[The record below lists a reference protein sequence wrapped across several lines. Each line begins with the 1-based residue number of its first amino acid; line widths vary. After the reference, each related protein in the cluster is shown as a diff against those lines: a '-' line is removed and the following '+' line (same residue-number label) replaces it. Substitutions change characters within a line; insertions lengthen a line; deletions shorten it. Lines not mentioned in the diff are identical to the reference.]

1 MNTWE
6 MRRRDVLKTLGV
18 GFGCLPLLQSRRGSA
33 ASVAPRRLIIV
44 ASTEGFRQEFWR
56 PKDGSL
62 MTQTLPD
69 SSSPLE
75 PHKADLIFLPGL
87 THPTFT
93 GGAHGAF
100 PNHLAT
106 ANSGVKEY
114 RVPWSATFD
123 QVVGPALATPNNL
136 PMAVMNLGLLSDKGI
151 MGEGANSRYCF
162 AKGKDQIV
170 VPEQDPWK
178 TYARVFAGATGPGAK
193 PMAQVDPAVTRLM
206 MQKKSILDYVGMDL
220 EKFAARVGKDDG
232 AIVGGH
238 LAAIRDLEKDLRA
251 VKVDASLCGGTTS
264 MPVDATMS
272 INYPAT
278 LKVCFDLMV
287 AALKCDV
294 TRVAALQMVDA
305 GGANVNWNFL
315 PGIPEKGG
323 GFHTKL
329 RNWHDLGHNP
339 VLGGVDHKRIA
350 DKWCMS
356 QLAELLVRMKAIPEE
371 GGTMLSNS
379 VVVMTNH
386 MEDGQNH
393 ACQRLPWILAGQ
405 AGGYFK
411 TGQCALSAGKP
422 LNGVLADVANAIGV
436 PMVSWGDAS
445 YGKPWPGLRG
455 IV

>member
-1 MNTWE
+1 MNAWE
-6 MRRRDVLKTLGV
+6 MRRRDVIKALGV
-18 GFGCLPLLQSRRGSA
+18 GMGCLPLLQAGRSFGA
-33 ASVAPRRLIIV
+33 AAPKRLIIV
-44 ASTEGFRQEFWR
+44 AATEGYRQPFWR
-56 PKDGSL
+56 PMDGSL

-75 PHKADLIFLPGL
+75 PHKADVIFLPGL

-100 PNHLAT
+100 PNHLST
-106 ANSGVKEY
+106 SNSGVREY
-114 RVPWSATFD
+114 RVPTSATFD
-123 QVVGPALATPNNL
+123 QVVGPALAMPNNL
-136 PMAVMNLGLLSDKGI
+136 PMATLNLGILSDKGI

-178 TYARVFAGATGPGAK
+178 TYARVFAGAGAQ
-193 PMAQVDPAVTRLM
+193 PMAVDPAVNKLLS
-206 MQKKSILDYVGMDL
+206 QKKSILDYVGKDL

-232 AIVGGH
+232 AIVTGH
-238 LAAIRDLEKDLRA
+238 LNALRDLEKDLRG
-251 VKVDASLCGGTTS
+251 VKVDASQCGGAAS
-264 MPVDATMS
+264 MAKDAAMA

-278 LKVCFDLMV
+278 LNMSFDLMV

-294 TRVAALQMVDA
+294 TRVAAIQMVDA
-305 GGANVNWNFL
+305 GGANLPWNFL
-315 PGIPEKGG
+315 PEIPERGG
-323 GFHTKL
+323 GFHTRL

-339 VLGGVDHKRIA
+339 VLGGTDHKRIA
-350 DKWCMS
+350 DKWCMT
-356 QLAELLVRMKAIPEE
+356 QFAGLIARLKAIPED

-379 VVVMTNH
+379 VILWTNH

-393 ACQRLPWILAGQ
+393 NCQKLPWLLAGQ

-436 PMVSWGDAS
+436 PMASWGAET
-445 YGKPWPGLRG
+445 YGKPWPGLRT
-455 IV
+455 

>member
-1 MNTWE
+1 MNSWE
-6 MRRRDVLKTLGV
+6 LRRRDLLKTLGV
-18 GFGCLPLLQSRRGSA
+18 GLGCLPLLRAGR
-33 ASVAPRRLIIV
+33 ASGAPAPKRLLIV
-44 ASTEGFRQEFWR
+44 ASTEGYRQPFWR
-56 PKDGSL
+56 PMDGSL
-62 MTQTLPD
+62 MGQTLPD

-75 PHKADLIFLPGL
+75 PHKADVIFLPGL

-114 RVPWSATFD
+114 RVPFSATFD
-123 QVVGPALATPNNL
+123 QVVGPMLATPNNL
-136 PMAVMNLGLLSDKGI
+136 PMAALNLGILSDKGI

-178 TYARVFAGATGPGAK
+178 TYARIFMGGTPDKGP
-193 PMAQVDPAVTRLM
+193 DPAVTKLM
-206 MQKKSILDYVGMDL
+206 AQKKSILDYVGKDL
-220 EKFAARVGKDDG
+220 DSFAGRVGKDDG
-232 AIVGGH
+232 AIVRGH
-238 LAAIRDLEKDLRA
+238 LNALRDLEKDLSTVR
-251 VKVDASLCGGTTS
+251 VDASLCGGGAS
-264 MPVDATMS
+264 MPMDATMP
-272 INYPAT
+272 INYPHT
-278 LKVCFDLMV
+278 LKVSFDLMV

-305 GGANVNWNFL
+305 GGANLPWNFL

-323 GFHTKL
+323 GFHTRL

-350 DKWCMS
+350 DKWCMT
-356 QLAELLVRMKAIPEE
+356 QFAELIARMKAIPEE

-379 VVVMTNH
+379 VIVWTNH

-393 ACQRLPWILAGQ
+393 NCQKLPWLLAGQ
-405 AGGYFK
+405 AGGYFR

-436 PMVSWGDAS
+436 PMASWGDAS
-445 YGKPWPGLRG
+445 YGRPWPGLR
-455 IV
+455 V

>member
-1 MNTWE
+1 MNSWE
-6 MRRRDVLKTLGV
+6 LRRRDLLKSLGV
-18 GFGCLPLLQSRRGSA
+18 GMGCLPLMWATRGSA
-33 ASVAPRRLIIV
+33 ATAPKRLLIV
-44 ASTEGFRQEFWR
+44 AATEGYRQQYWR
-56 PKDGSL
+56 PMDGSL
-62 MTQTLPD
+62 MSQTLPD

-75 PHKADLIFLPGL
+75 AHKADLIFLPGL

-100 PNHLAT
+100 PNHLST
-106 ANSGVKEY
+106 SNSGVKEY
-114 RVPWSATFD
+114 RVPTSATFD

-136 PMAVMNLGLLSDKGI
+136 QMATLNLGILSDKGI

-178 TYARVFAGATGPGAK
+178 TYGRVFGGAGAQPTS
-193 PMAQVDPAVTRLM
+193 VDPAVMKLM
-206 MQKKSILDYVGMDL
+206 SQKKSILDYVGRDL
-220 EKFAARVGKDDG
+220 ESFATRVGKDDG
-232 AIVGGH
+232 AIVRGH
-238 LAAIRDLEKDLRA
+238 LAAVRDLEKEVRA
-251 VKVDASLCGGTTS
+251 VKIDPALCGKTTS
-264 MPVDATMS
+264 MPVDATMA

-278 LKVCFDLMV
+278 LKVSFDLMV

-305 GGANVNWNFL
+305 GGANLPWNFL

-339 VLGGVDHKRIA
+339 VLNGTDHKRMA

-356 QLAELLVRMKAIPEE
+356 QLAELIVRMKAIPEE

-379 VVVMTNH
+379 VVLWTNH

-393 ACQRLPWILAGQ
+393 NCQKLPWILAGQ
-405 AGGYFK
+405 GGGYFR
-411 TGQCALSAGKP
+411 TGQCASSAGKP
-422 LNGVLADVANAIGV
+422 LNGVLADVANAIGA
-436 PMVSWGDAS
+436 PMASWGDAS
-445 YGKPWPGLRG
+445 YGKPWPGLR
-455 IV
+455 V

>member
-1 MNTWE
+1 MNAWE
-6 MRRRDVLKTLGV
+6 LRRRDVLKALGV
-18 GFGCLPLLQSRRGSA
+18 GMGCLPLLQSSRGSA
-33 ASVAPRRLIIV
+33 AAAAPKRLLIV
-44 ASTEGFRQEFWR
+44 ASTEGYRQQFWR
-56 PKDGSL
+56 PMDGSL

-75 PHKADLIFLPGL
+75 PHKADVIFLPGL

-106 ANSGVKEY
+106 SNSGVKEY
-114 RVPWSATFD
+114 RVPTSATFD
-123 QVVGPALATPNNL
+123 QVVGPMLATPNNL
-136 PMAVMNLGLLSDKGI
+136 QMATLNLGLLSDKGI

-178 TYARVFAGATGPGAK
+178 TYARIFGGAGA
-193 PMAQVDPAVTRLM
+193 MAPSTTVDPAVTRLLS
-206 MQKKSILDYVGMDL
+206 QKKSILDYVGKDL

-238 LAAIRDLEKDLRA
+238 LAAVRDLEKDLRA
-251 VKVDASLCGGTTS
+251 VKIDASLCGGTTS
-264 MPVDATMS
+264 MPMDILP
-272 INYPAT
+272 INYPAM
-278 LKVCFDLMV
+278 LKVSFDLMV

-294 TRVAALQMVDA
+294 TRVAAIQMVDA
-305 GGANVNWNFL
+305 GGANLPWNFL

-323 GFHTKL
+323 GFHTRL

-350 DKWCMS
+350 DKWCM
-356 QLAELLVRMKAIPEE
+356 QQFGELIARMKAIPEE

-379 VVVMTNH
+379 VVLMTNH

-393 ACQRLPWILAGQ
+393 ACQRLPWVMAGQ

-422 LNGVLADVANAIGV
+422 LNGVLADIANAIGA
-436 PMVSWGDAS
+436 PLPSWGDPS
-445 YGKPWPGLRG
+445 YGRPWPGLRA
-455 IV
+455 

>member
-6 MRRRDVLKTLGV
+6 LRRRGLLKALGV
-18 GFGCLPLLQSRRGSA
+18 GMGCLPLLQSRRGSA
-33 ASVAPRRLIIV
+33 HAAAPKRVLIV
-44 ASTEGFRQEFWR
+44 ASTEGYRHQFWR
-56 PKDGSL
+56 PMDGSL

-75 PHKADLIFLPGL
+75 PHKADVIFLPGL

-100 PNHLAT
+100 PNHLST
-106 ANSGVKEY
+106 SNSGVKEY
-114 RVPWSATFD
+114 RVPTSITFD
-123 QVVGPALATPNNL
+123 QAVGAGLAMGNNL
-136 PMAVMNLGLLSDKGI
+136 QMATLNLGILSDKGI

-178 TYARVFAGATGPGAK
+178 TYARIFGGAGAPGGK
-193 PMAQVDPAVTRLM
+193 PTTEVDPQVTKMLS
-206 MQKKSILDYVGMDL
+206 QKKSILDYVGKDL
-220 EKFAARVGKDDG
+220 ETFAGRVGKDDG
-232 AIVGGH
+232 AIVNGH
-238 LAAIRDLEKDLRA
+238 LNAIRDLEKDLRIL
-251 VKVDASLCGGTTS
+251 KPDASLCGGTTS
-264 MPVDATMS
+264 MAMDATMA
-272 INYPAT
+272 INYPHT

-305 GGANVNWNFL
+305 GGANLPWNFL

-323 GFHTKL
+323 GFHTRL

-350 DKWCMS
+350 DKWCME
-356 QLAELLVRMKAIPEE
+356 QLAGLIARMKAIPEE

-379 VVVMTNH
+379 VILMTNH

-393 ACQRLPWILAGQ
+393 ACQRLPWVLAGQ
-405 AGGYFK
+405 GGGYFR

-422 LNGVLADVANAIGV
+422 LNGVLADVANAVGV
-436 PMVSWGDAS
+436 QMASWGDPS
-445 YGKPWPGLRG
+445 YGRPWPGLR
-455 IV
+455 V

>member
-6 MRRRDVLKTLGV
+6 LRRRDLLKSLGV
-18 GFGCLPLLQSRRGSA
+18 GMGCLPLLWSTRRSMA
-33 ASVAPRRLIIV
+33 AGPVPKRVFIV
-44 ASTEGFRQEFWR
+44 AATEGYRQEFWR

-75 PHKADLIFLPGL
+75 MNKADVIFLPGL

-100 PNHLAT
+100 PNHLST
-106 ANSGVKEY
+106 SNSGVKEY
-114 RVPWSATFD
+114 RVPTSATFD
-123 QVVGPALATPNNL
+123 QVVGPVLATPNNL
-136 PMAVMNLGLLSDKGI
+136 QMATLNLGIMSDKGI

-178 TYARVFAGATGPGAK
+178 TYGRIFGGAGTPGSK
-193 PMAQVDPAVTRLM
+193 PAEVDPAVTKLLS
-206 MQKKSILDYVGMDL
+206 QKKSILDFVGKDL
-220 EKFAARVGKDDG
+220 EKFAGRVGKDDG

-238 LAAIRDLEKDLRA
+238 LAAIRDLEKDLLA
-251 VKVDASLCGGTTS
+251 VKVDSSLCGGTMT
-264 MPVDATMS
+264 PAVDATMAA
-272 INYPAT
+272 NYPAT
-278 LKVCFDLMV
+278 LNVSFDLMV

-305 GGANVNWNFL
+305 GGANLPWNFL

-323 GFHTKL
+323 GFHTRL

-350 DKWCMS
+350 DKWCMLQFS
-356 QLAELLVRMKAIPEE
+356 KLIDRMKAIPEE

-379 VVVMTNH
+379 VIIWTNH

-393 ACQRLPWILAGQ
+393 ACQRLPWLMAGQ

-411 TGQCALSAGKP
+411 TGICASSAGKS
-422 LNGVLADVANAIGV
+422 LNGVLADVANAVGA
-436 PMVSWGDAS
+436 PMASWGDPS

-455 IV
+455 D

>member
-1 MNTWE
+1 MNTGE
-6 MRRRDVLKTLGV
+6 MRRRDLLKTLGV
-18 GFGCLPLLQSRRGSA
+18 GLGCLPLLQSHRAQAG
-33 ASVAPRRLIIV
+33 VTAPKRLIII
-44 ASTEGFRQEFWR
+44 ASTEGFRQDFWR
-56 PKDGSL
+56 PKDGDL

-123 QVVGPALATPNNL
+123 QVVGTALAAPNNL
-136 PMAVMNLGLLSDKGI
+136 AMETLTLGLLSDKGI

-178 TYARVFAGATGPGAK
+178 TYARIFAGASSQTPSA
-193 PMAQVDPAVTRLM
+193 PDPAVTKLM

-220 EKFAARVGKDDG
+220 DNFATRVGKDDG
-232 AIVGGH
+232 AIVRGH
-238 LAAIRDLEKDLRA
+238 LAAIRDLEKELSG
-251 VKVDASLCGGTTS
+251 VKVDAALCGGAASTPTD
-264 MPVDATMS
+264 PTVP

-278 LKVCFDLMV
+278 LKMSFDLMV

-294 TRVAALQMVDA
+294 TRVAGLQMVDA
-305 GGANVNWNFL
+305 GGANLPWNFL
-315 PGIPEKGG
+315 PGIPLMGT
-323 GFHTKL
+323 GFHTRL

-339 VLGGVDHKRIA
+339 IMGGVDHKRMV
-350 DKWCMS
+350 DKWCMG
-356 QLAELLVRMKAIPEE
+356 QLAELLVRMKAIPEA

-379 VVVMTNH
+379 VVLMTNH

-393 ACQRLPWILAGQ
+393 ACQKLPWILAGQ
-405 AGGYFK
+405 GGGYFK

-422 LNGVLADVANAIGV
+422 LNGVLADVANAVGV
-436 PMVSWGDAS
+436 PMASWGDAS
-445 YGKPWPGLRG
+445 YGAPWPGLRA
-455 IV
+455 

>member
-6 MRRRDVLKTLGV
+6 MRRRDLLKGLGV
-18 GFGCLPLLQSRRGSA
+18 GLGCLPLLWSNRSTA
-33 ASVAPRRLIIV
+33 AATPKRLIII
-44 ASTEGFRQEFWR
+44 ASTEGFRQPFWR
-56 PKDGSL
+56 PMDGSL

-75 PHKADLIFLPGL
+75 PHKADVIFLPGL
-87 THPTFT
+87 THPSFT

-123 QVVGPALATPNNL
+123 QVVGPVLATPNNL
-136 PMAVMNLGLLSDKGI
+136 PLATLNLGLLSDKGI

-178 TYARVFAGATGPGAK
+178 TYGRIFAGSP
-193 PMAQVDPAVTRLM
+193 AQTPAAPDPAVTKLL

-220 EKFAARVGKDDG
+220 DNFATRVGKDDG
-232 AIVGGH
+232 AIVRGH
-238 LAAIRDLEKDLRA
+238 LAAIRDLEKEVGGVR
-251 VKVDASLCGGTTS
+251 VDASVCGGSAT
-264 MPVDATMS
+264 MPVDPTVP

-278 LKVCFDLMV
+278 LKVSFDLMV

-305 GGANVNWNFL
+305 GGANLPWNFL
-315 PGIPEKGG
+315 PGIPLNGT
-323 GFHTKL
+323 GFHTRL

-339 VLGGVDHKRIA
+339 VMGGVDHKRMV
-350 DKWCMS
+350 DKWCMT
-356 QLAELLVRMKAIPEE
+356 QLAELIARMKAIPEV

-379 VVVMTNH
+379 VVLMTNH

-405 AGGYFK
+405 GGGYFK

-422 LNGVLADVANAIGV
+422 LNGVLADVANAIGA
-436 PMVSWGDAS
+436 PMDSWGDPS
-445 YGKPWPGLRG
+445 YGRPWPGLRA
-455 IV
+455 

>member
-1 MNTWE
+1 MNRWE
-6 MRRRDVLKTLGV
+6 LHRRDLLKALGV
-18 GFGCLPLLQSRRGSA
+18 GMGCLPLLQSSRGSA
-33 ASVAPRRLIIV
+33 AATVRKRLLIV
-44 ASTEGFRQEFWR
+44 AATEGYRQPLWR
-56 PKDGSL
+56 PMDGSL
-62 MTQTLPD
+62 MNQTLPD

-75 PHKADLIFLPGL
+75 PHKADVIFMPGM
-87 THPTFT
+87 THPSFT

-100 PNHLAT
+100 PNHLST
-106 ANSGVKEY
+106 SNSGVKEY
-114 RVPWSATFD
+114 RVPTSATFD
-123 QVVGPALATPNNL
+123 QVVGPPLAMANNL
-136 PMAVMNLGLLSDKGI
+136 QMATLNLGIMSDKGI

-178 TYARVFAGATGPGAK
+178 TYARIFGGAGAK
-193 PMAQVDPAVTRLM
+193 PVEPDLAVEKLLS
-206 MQKKSILDYVGMDL
+206 QKKSILDYVGKDL
-220 EKFAARVGKDDG
+220 DSFANRVGKDDG
-232 AIVGGH
+232 EIVRGH
-238 LAAIRDLEKDLRA
+238 LNAIRDLEKDLRA
-251 VKVDASLCGGTTS
+251 VKPDASLCGGTAA
-264 MPVDATMS
+264 MPVDPTMG

-278 LKVCFDLMV
+278 LKVSFDLMV

-305 GGANVNWNFL
+305 GGANLPWNFL

-339 VLGGVDHKRIA
+339 VLNGTDHKRIA
-350 DKWCMS
+350 DKWCM
-356 QLAELLVRMKAIPEE
+356 QQFAELIARMKAIPEE

-379 VVVMTNH
+379 VILWTNH

-393 ACQRLPWILAGQ
+393 NCQKLPWLLAGQ

-422 LNGVLADVANAIGV
+422 ISGVLADVANAIGV
-436 PMVSWGDAS
+436 PMVSWGPES
-445 YGKPWPGLRG
+445 YGKPWDGLKA
-455 IV
+455 

>member
-6 MRRRDVLKTLGV
+6 MRRRDLLKSLGV
-18 GFGCLPLLQSRRGSA
+18 GMGCLPLLWSTRGSA
-33 ASVAPRRLIIV
+33 ATAPKRVFII
-44 ASTEGFRQEFWR
+44 ASTEGYRQEFWR
-56 PKDGSL
+56 PQDGSL

-75 PHKADLIFLPGL
+75 LHKSDVIFLPGL

-106 ANSGVKEY
+106 SNSGVKEY
-114 RVPWSATFD
+114 RVPTSATFD
-123 QVVGPALATPNNL
+123 QVVGAALGPPNNL
-136 PMAVMNLGLLSDKGI
+136 QMATLNLGLLSDKGI

-178 TYARVFAGATGPGAK
+178 TYGRIFGGAMTQTPSA
-193 PMAQVDPAVTRLM
+193 PDPAVTKLLN
-206 MQKKSILDYVGMDL
+206 QKKSILDFVGKDL
-220 EKFAARVGKDDG
+220 EQFAVRVGKDDG

-238 LAAIRDLEKDLRA
+238 LAALRDLEKDLVA

-264 MPVDATMS
+264 MAVDATMA

-278 LKVCFDLMV
+278 LKVSFDLMV

-305 GGANVNWNFL
+305 GGANLPWNFL

-339 VLGGVDHKRIA
+339 VLGGTDHKRMA

-356 QLAELLVRMKAIPEE
+356 QLAEVIARMKAIPEA

-379 VVVMTNH
+379 VIVMTNH

-393 ACQRLPWILAGQ
+393 NCQKLPWILAGQ

-411 TGQCALSAGKP
+411 TGQCAPSAGKP
-422 LNGVLADVANAIGV
+422 LNGVLADVANAVGV
-436 PMVSWGDAS
+436 PMAAWGDPS
-445 YGKPWPGLRG
+445 YGQPWPGLRA
-455 IV
+455 